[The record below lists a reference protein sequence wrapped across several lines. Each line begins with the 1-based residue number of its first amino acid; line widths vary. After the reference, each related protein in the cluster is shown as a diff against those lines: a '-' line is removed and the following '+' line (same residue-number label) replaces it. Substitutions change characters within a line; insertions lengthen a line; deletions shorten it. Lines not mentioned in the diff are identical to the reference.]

1 MADRSDSTRLD
12 RRRASSLLA
21 LMVACYVAFS
31 SFFVPRLTNVHF
43 GDVEFTGW
51 SGPLG
56 ERLLRGE
63 RPYVD
68 FVLPIPPGSFLVLAA
83 VQKLMG
89 RALLLQELW
98 VNTIAQLLMA
108 LIAYAIA
115 VRLTTRA
122 NAVLVALS
130 TLVALFW
137 LHKECAYDH
146 TAQLV
151 VWLSFAAGVR
161 ALLDAPGRGRDRY
174 WIGTGFF
181 AALTLLFKQSTG
193 TGALAGWGAAF
204 VYLAAVARAGSGPSM
219 VSRGDVRRFA
229 TGAALG
235 LGVLWLTL
243 ALLGSNLVAYFSAVF
258 LDGPKL
264 KGGSWLLI
272 KHVIGYVTI
281 QDAWMSSIVFTVGLT
296 LLGVRLIKQRGNLEL
311 HDEPL
316 RRESESLG
324 RVQTAVVAA
333 VMVVTFAVAIV
344 LLVRSKALN
353 PELLLLIDRLRTIP
367 HFGLVLGCAFFVGHL
382 QGTASSSSDA
392 AAGVGHAINALLIA
406 VLATTLLHNTS
417 APEFRVFY
425 DNNPIIVFAFLFV
438 YVSLDRAALDKLKFV
453 VMVAVVATLF
463 GNRLDRALVAK
474 ISVGR
479 AGHWAGMKVN
489 ERGRYIVFAARR
501 VQSMTKTDDTVLVL
515 PEDVQ
520 LAALIGRPR
529 PPIRGAIVF
538 VDQYAEH
545 LAAGDIQT
553 LTSHPPKVI
562 VLHPPEM
569 HLWAQLF
576 RIWSGDSGAQKVLE
590 FTQKE
595 LLPRRYRLDSTTNTR
610 WLWRDATLQIWV
622 RVD

>member
-1 MADRSDSTRLD
+1 MADRSDPSRAD
-12 RRRASSLLA
+12 RRRAGLLLA
-21 LMVACYVAFS
+21 LMGGCYLAFAG
-31 SFFVPRLTNVHF
+31 FFVPRLTNVHF

-89 RALLLQELW
+89 RALLQQELW
-98 VNTIAQLLMA
+98 VNATAQLLMA
-108 LIAYAIA
+108 LTAYAIA

-130 TLVALFW
+130 TLIALFW

-161 ALLDAPGRGRDRY
+161 ALLDAPGPGRDRY
-174 WIGTGFF
+174 WIGAGFF

-193 TGALAGWGAAF
+193 TGALVGWGMAF
-204 VYLAAVARAGSGPSM
+204 VYLTVVGRAAPGRGPLFH
-219 VSRGDVRRFA
+219 GDVRRFA
-229 TGAALG
+229 IGAGLG
-235 LGVLWLTL
+235 LAVLWLTL
-243 ALLGSNLVAYFSAVF
+243 ALLGSTLGAYFSAVF

-272 KHVIGYVTI
+272 KHVIGYVTTE
-281 QDAWMSSIVFTVGLT
+281 DAWMSSIVFTVGLT
-296 LLGVRLIKQRGNLEL
+296 LLGARLIKQRGKLEL
-311 HDEPL
+311 GDEPL
-316 RRESESLG
+316 RRDPASLG
-324 RVQTAVVAA
+324 RVQTALVAA
-333 VMVVTFAVAIV
+333 VMVTTFALAVALI
-344 LLVRSKALN
+344 VRSKALD
-353 PELLLLIDRLRTIP
+353 PDLLVVIDRLRTIP

-382 QGTASSSSDA
+382 QLGDTSSNDDA
-392 AAGVGHAINALLIA
+392 RAAGHAINALLIA

-417 APEFRVFY
+417 APELRVFY
-425 DNNPIIVFAFLFV
+425 DNNPIIPFAFLFV
-438 YVSLDRAALDKLKFV
+438 YVALERAALDKLKFV
-453 VMVAVVATLF
+453 VIVCVVATLF
-463 GNRLDRALVAK
+463 GSRLDRALVAK

-479 AGHWAGMKVN
+479 TGHWAGMKVN
-489 ERGRYIVFAARR
+489 ERGRDIVFAARR
-501 VQSMTKTDDTVLVL
+501 VQSLTAPEDTVLVL

-545 LAAGDIQT
+545 LAARDIQT
-553 LTSHPPKVI
+553 LASHPPKVI

-590 FTQKE
+590 FTQRE
-595 LLPRRYRLDSTTNTR
+595 LLPKRYRLESTTNTR

-622 RVD
+622 RAD

>member
-1 MADRSDSTRLD
+1 MSGCY
-12 RRRASSLLA
+12 LA
-21 LMVACYVAFS
+21 FAA
-31 SFFVPRLTNVHF
+31 FFVPRLTNVHF

-89 RALLLQELW
+89 RALLQQELW
-98 VNTIAQLLMA
+98 VNATAQLLMA
-108 LIAYAIA
+108 LTAYAIA

-122 NAVLVALS
+122 NAILVALS

-151 VWLSFAAGVR
+151 VWLSFATGVR
-161 ALLDAPGRGRDRY
+161 ALLDAPGPGRDRY

-181 AALTLLFKQSTG
+181 ASLTLLFKQSTG
-193 TGALAGWGAAF
+193 TGALLGWGAAF
-204 VYLAAVARAGSGPSM
+204 VYLVVAERTVLGRSV

-229 TGAALG
+229 LGAALG

-243 ALLGSNLVAYFSAVF
+243 ALLGSTLGAYFSAVF

-296 LLGVRLIKQRGNLEL
+296 LLGVRLIKQHGHLQL
-311 HDEPL
+311 GDEPQ
-316 RRESESLG
+316 RRETESLG
-324 RVQTAVVAA
+324 RVQTTLVAA
-333 VMVVTFAVAIV
+333 VTVGTFALAVALI
-344 LLVRSKALN
+344 VRSKALN
-353 PELLLLIDRLRTIP
+353 PDFLLVIDRLRTVP
-367 HFGLVLGCAFFVGHL
+367 HFGLVLGCGFFVGHL
-382 QGTASSSSDA
+382 QVRGMSSNDDA
-392 AAGVGHAINALLIA
+392 RAVCHAINALLIA

-425 DNNPIIVFAFLFV
+425 DNNPIIPFAFLFV
-438 YVSLDRAALDKLKFV
+438 YVALDRAALDKLKFV
-453 VMVAVVATLF
+453 VIICVVATLF
-463 GNRLDRALVAK
+463 GSRLDRALVAK

-479 AGHWAGMKVN
+479 TGHWAGMKVN
-489 ERGRYIVFAARR
+489 ERGRDIALAARR
-501 VQSMTKTDDTVLVL
+501 VQALTAPQDTVLVL

-545 LAAGDIQT
+545 LAARDIQT

-590 FTQKE
+590 FTQRE
-595 LLPRRYRLDSTTNTR
+595 LLPKRYRLDSTTNTR